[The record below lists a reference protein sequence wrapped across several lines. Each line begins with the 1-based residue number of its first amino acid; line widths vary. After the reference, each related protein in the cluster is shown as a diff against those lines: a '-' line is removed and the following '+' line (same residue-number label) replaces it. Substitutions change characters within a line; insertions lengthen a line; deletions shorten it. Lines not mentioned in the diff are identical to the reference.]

1 VESHAR
7 AVSSSDNAS
16 TNYPTVMT
24 FPAAPSDDP
33 SWNAVSQQPLCS
45 PRQQTGNWR
54 QL

>member
-1 VESHAR
+1 MEMEARIVESHAR

-33 SWNAVSQQPLCS
+33 SCEREKVEP
-45 PRQQTGNWR
+45 TYF
-54 QL
+54 